1 MDARI
6 AVIGA
11 GYVGLPLAVAFAE
24 AGHAVLCVEPD
35 APRVARINAGDS
47 YIKDVGN
54 ETLTRLVKADL
65 LRATVD
71 YAEVAACDDVIVCV
85 PTPLTENREPDLSFI
100 TAATESIAPHLRRG
114 HLIVLESTTYP
125 GTTRDHMGPMLERVS
140 GLVAGSDFHL
150 AMSPER
156 IDPGR
161 TDYTVRTMPK
171 IVGGLTPACT
181 ERAVAL
187 YSKAVDTLVPVS
199 APETAELAKLLENIF
214 RSVNIALMNEM
225 AMLCDRMGIDV
236 WEVADAAATKPFG
249 FMRFT
254 PGPGLGGHCI
264 PLDPFYLSWRAR
276 QFDFHTEFIELAG
289 KVNQNMPY
297 FCREKVGR
305 ALNSHSKPLRGSQV
319 LVVGVAYKPDID
331 DTRESPALK
340 LIELLRDEGC
350 AVSYHDPHVARLRE
364 FELDSVALDP
374 AIESS
379 DCVVVVTDHSSIDYD
394 DVVQRARLVVDFRNA
409 TGSAGTANGKV
420 VKL

>member
-1 MDARI
+1 
-6 AVIGA
+6 
-11 GYVGLPLAVAFAE
+11 
-24 AGHAVLCVEPD
+24 
-35 APRVARINAGDS
+35 
-47 YIKDVGN
+47 
-54 ETLTRLVKADL
+54 
-65 LRATVD
+65 
-71 YAEVAACDDVIVCV
+71 
-85 PTPLTENREPDLSFI
+85 
-100 TAATESIAPHLRRG
+100 
-114 HLIVLESTTYP
+114 
-125 GTTRDHMGPMLERVS
+125 
-140 GLVAGSDFHL
+140 
-150 AMSPER
+150 
-156 IDPGR
+156 
-161 TDYTVRTMPK
+161 
-171 IVGGLTPACT
+171 
-181 ERAVAL
+181 
-187 YSKAVDTLVPVS
+187 
-199 APETAELAKLLENIF
+199 
-214 RSVNIALMNEM
+214 
-225 AMLCDRMGIDV
+225 
-236 WEVADAAATKPFG
+236 
-249 FMRFT
+249 MRFT

-297 FCREKVGR
+297 FCREKVAR
-305 ALNSHSKPLRGSQV
+305 ALNGQSKPLRGSAV
-319 LVVGVAYKPDID
+319 LIVGVAYKPDID